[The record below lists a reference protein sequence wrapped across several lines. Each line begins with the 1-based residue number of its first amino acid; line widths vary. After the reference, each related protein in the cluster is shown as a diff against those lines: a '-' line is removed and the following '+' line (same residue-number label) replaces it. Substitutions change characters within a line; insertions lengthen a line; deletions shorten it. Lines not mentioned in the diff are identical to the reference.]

1 MRSGTLPRCLCP
13 WDCRSSRG
21 FKGRALA
28 GLYTAP
34 QWTGR
39 LKKDDGP
46 SSYIT
51 INYDLESEELKYEH
65 TYSYPLKHRFLISIL
80 SQIHQECRRFGKP
93 HGLRCTA
100 AYGGGNMYE
109 QEKSLSSGSEVV
121 VATPGEQGVWELQD
135 LRAGVR
141 CIFDLFLLI
150 ADFSIKQCKV

>member
-1 MRSGTLPRCLCP
+1 MFRYFTKVS
-13 WDCRSSRG
+13 WDCMSSRG

-34 QWTGR
+34 QWPAR

-46 SSYIT
+46 SPFIT

-121 VATPGEQGVWELQD
+121 VATPG
-135 LRAGVR
+135 
-141 CIFDLFLLI
+141 I
-150 ADFSIKQCKV
+150 